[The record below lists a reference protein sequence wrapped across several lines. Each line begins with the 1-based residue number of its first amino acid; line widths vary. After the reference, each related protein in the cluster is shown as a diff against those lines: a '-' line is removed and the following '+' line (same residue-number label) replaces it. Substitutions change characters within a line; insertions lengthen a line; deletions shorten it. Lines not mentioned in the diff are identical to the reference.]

1 VQEVLQEKLIA
12 EGLLTQAGFQEAQ
25 AHQKKHSCAVE
36 DSLIA
41 LRLVPERE
49 VLRVLA
55 RQYRLQYLTTEKV
68 QQIRIDAE
76 LLEHVPVRLAETC
89 GVIPFRFDV
98 DDVLWLITRGPLSAD
113 DREKI
118 RVRAE
123 ARQVNPLLA
132 RPAVVAA
139 LIRRHYY
146 SDHSALEAVARGELP
161 SLEKAPAAKPA
172 GAKADPEDA
181 QDIITLSKELK
192 CPACGAPAS
201 LDDFQCG
208 KCLLLLNPE
217 AGGSDPRME
226 ISVVRALLSVTES
239 RPFLKIPDP
248 PPRDISNDATRVV
261 AAPFDKRLVPRLVAG
276 LDLALKPMHQ
286 FEAYV
291 ASYIDGEH
299 TIDELSARAKLPRAE
314 VHALLHS
321 FKARGI
327 IQLDS
332 PRPAQPPP
340 AAPAAPPA
348 PPAAAPAPP
357 ATPVPTPFPAARPAL
372 ATTPPP
378 PLPVHVPPGGI
389 RERHTPTG
397 SPPASPRP
405 PPPRTPARG
414 APPASAPVA
423 TPFPPAQAEGAGIRV
438 LSRTEAQKVHDSA
451 PKEPYTGPAT
461 PAPRRTEADNVLA
474 QAVNMERRG
483 DLDGAIYLLKKGIS
497 QLPQPGPLYNKLALI
512 LIHQRRDFRQA
523 EELLHKACEL
533 EPENEIY
540 EKNLY
545 KVVTLAA
552 LKAQS

>member
-1 VQEVLQEKLIA
+1 MPDVLEEKLIA
-12 EGLLTQAGFQEAQ
+12 EGLLTQAGMQEAQ
-25 AHQKKHSCAVE
+25 AHQKKYACALE
-36 DSLIA
+36 DSLVA

-68 QQIRIDAE
+68 QQIRIESE
-76 LLEHVPVRLAETC
+76 LLEHVPVRLAESC

-113 DREKI
+113 DRERI

-132 RPAVVAA
+132 RPAVVGA

-146 SDHSALEAVARGELP
+146 SDLGALEAVLRGEFLP
-161 SLEKAPAAKPA
+161 QGDKAPAAKLPGERPRA
-172 GAKADPEDA
+172 GRADVEDA

-192 CPACGAPAS
+192 CPACGSPAS

-239 RPFLKIPDP
+239 RPFMKIPDP
-248 PPRDISNDATRVV
+248 PPRDISNEATRVV
-261 AAPFDKRLVPRLVAG
+261 AAPLDKRLVPRLVVG
-276 LDLALKPMHQ
+276 LDVALKPMHQ

-299 TIDELSARAKLPRAE
+299 TIDELIARAQLPRAE

-321 FKARGI
+321 FKARGLI
-327 IQLDS
+327 ELDP
-332 PRPAQPPP
+332 PR
-340 AAPAAPPA
+340 AAPAAPP
-348 PPAAAPAPP
+348 PAAAPI
-357 ATPVPTPFPAARPAL
+357 PTPFPAARAAPA
-372 ATTPPP
+372 
-378 PLPVHVPPGGI
+378 GGI

-397 SPPASPRP
+397 SPPAPPRP

-414 APPASAPVA
+414 SPPASAPVA
-423 TPFPPAQAEGAGIRV
+423 TPFPPAQAEGPGIRV
-438 LSRTEAQKVHDSA
+438 LSRSEAQKVHDIS
-451 PKEPYTGPAT
+451 PPREPYSGPAT
-461 PAPRRTEADNVLA
+461 PAPVRRSEADNVLA

-523 EELLHKACEL
+523 EELLHKALEL
-533 EPENEIY
+533 EPENEVY